1 MAGKDE
7 YIGEAYNELKKLS
20 MDEQKRMEYELR
32 QKAVRD
38 HNSMIKSA
46 IKRGTEIGT
55 EIGRKRGEEEGR
67 RAALRELVGRKL
79 ERGMS
84 AEQIA
89 ELFEMDAGYVAE
101 LAEEYRSGQTE

>member
-1 MAGKDE
+1 M
-7 YIGEAYNELKKLS
+7 
-20 MDEQKRMEYELR
+20 
-32 QKAVRD
+32 
-38 HNSMIKSA
+38 
-46 IKRGTEIGT
+46 
-55 EIGRKRGEEEGR
+55 
-67 RAALRELVGRKL
+67 RELVGRKL